1 MTGMAPLLALALVA
15 LALPAFG
22 LLRRAHLQDGK
33 ARDLAVYRR
42 QLAELEEELAA
53 GLIEASE
60 AAAARTEIER
70 RILRLGS
77 AAEKR
82 ARGRPLPLPLV
93 LAVYL
98 LCLGAGAALYLLE
111 GHPGLGP
118 RPASLHST
126 ALETGAAAADDAGMA
141 QLVEELAAR
150 LEREPQRLDGWKL
163 LGRSAM
169 AIGRPALA
177 ARAWSRAIALD
188 PDDATLYAALG
199 EALFEVADGHTTPAV
214 RLAFSE
220 ALRRDPQNVAARFY
234 AGVAAVEDDKP
245 NEAIAT
251 WRKLL
256 AEAPPDAPWRA
267 GVAEQLA
274 RLETESARRK
284 ARAAAGSDLLAAAA
298 DMAPAEREKMIHA
311 MVDRLAARLV
321 AHPEDVAGWL
331 RLARARTVLG
341 DEAGAR
347 EALLRARDHASA
359 AERVL
364 IERELARLAP
374 QPPPGEGG

>member
-1 MTGMAPLLALALVA
+1 MTSWPGIVLVLLLI
-15 LALPAFG
+15 LALPSVA
-22 LLRRAHLQDGK
+22 LLRRPRSEERK

-53 GLIEASE
+53 GLIGASE

-77 AAEKR
+77 ETERTA
-82 ARGRPLPLPLV
+82 GRPLPLTLV
-93 LAVYL
+93 IAVYL
-98 LCLGAGAALYLLE
+98 LCLGAGGALYLLE

-118 RPASLHST
+118 RPA
-126 ALETGAAAADDAGMA
+126 APEADATGTDDAGMA
-141 QLVEELAAR
+141 QLVEALAAR
-150 LEREPQRLDGWKL
+150 LEQEPERLDGWKL

-177 ARAWSRAIALD
+177 AHAWSRAIALD

-245 NEAIAT
+245 GEAIAT

-274 RLETESARRK
+274 RLEADTARQK

-298 DMAPAEREKMIHA
+298 GMTPAAREEMIRA
-311 MVDRLAARLV
+311 MVDRLAARL
-321 AHPEDVAGWL
+321 AAYPDDVAGWL

-347 EALLRARDHASA
+347 EALRRAREHASA
-359 AERVL
+359 AERAL

-374 QPPPGEGG
+374 PRPSGEGG